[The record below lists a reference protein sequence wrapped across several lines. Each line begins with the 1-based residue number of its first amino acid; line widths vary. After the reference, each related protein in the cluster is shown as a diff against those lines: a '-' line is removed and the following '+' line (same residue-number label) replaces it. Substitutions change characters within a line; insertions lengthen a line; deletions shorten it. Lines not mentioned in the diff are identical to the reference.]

1 MQFDGRQISQEIDS
15 VNQAI
20 SNKSERWK
28 ALGNFY
34 RNEPSPVTPA
44 VKDGISAHFSIIQPV
59 LDTLTASVVNT
70 ITSESPHC
78 VPMCFES
85 DEAEKLQGKAIQFFS
100 EKDKLKY
107 ALKRVGPSAGYTNR
121 GIIEVRWDEDE
132 AAFEYSVMEPN
143 SFVCYPTW
151 VENVS
156 DAKFVGHKY
165 YRRRSEI
172 EDLIKEGFYKD
183 LPIQAT
189 EIEDV
194 NQQLQ
199 ASRNVPSTPVSA
211 MDESIELY
219 RLLYKKDKKWWQ
231 LIIAPQTGSIL
242 REEEWTY
249 NKLNYFTFGYKPQNS
264 KDGFYPSQSVA
275 NDIQDLQLIA
285 NNLISDALNGQRM
298 GMFGMGTA
306 KKGLDNNQAFIQYQP
321 GSIAVGMDIDGMY
334 FPSVNISYTL
344 PILERILRQ
353 ANEAARISDMARGQ
367 SSAGNKTATQAEHE
381 AQGSKRAIDEYI
393 ESFGEGVV
401 GIFEYMQVVL
411 AKNYAKWSKKY
422 GKALGLDDDE
432 DARKYMGYPVL
443 WSLAVASI
451 GATPGA
457 MFQLVNQLT
466 VLAQDPGYKF
476 DKYKIG
482 EALLSYSERMG
493 LLNADKFQYPE
504 DPLELL
510 QVLAE
515 ELAQIGV
522 DPNTVIAATIAAIE
536 MASQPGMGGMEGQPM
551 QSGSMGGA
559 TAVNGLPQAG
569 IGGGGGNL
577 GLDQSGVS

>member
-1 MQFDGRQISQEIDS
+1 MEFDGKQISQEIDL

-28 ALGNFY
+28 ALRKFY

-44 VKDGISAHFSIIQPV
+44 VKGGISAHYGIIQPV
-59 LDTLTASVVNT
+59 IDTLTASVVNT

-85 DEAEKLQGKAIQFFS
+85 DEAEELQGKVVQFFS

-132 AAFEYSVMEPN
+132 ASFEYSVMEPN

-151 VENVS
+151 VENLS

-165 YRRRSEI
+165 YRRRTEI
-172 EDLIKEGFYKD
+172 EELIKDKRYKD

-189 EIEDV
+189 EIEDT

-199 ASRNVPSTPVSA
+199 ASRNIPSATVSP

-249 NKLNYFTFGYKPQNS
+249 NKLNYFTFGYKPQDTE
-264 KDGFYPSQSVA
+264 DGAYPSQSVA
-275 NDIQDLQLIA
+275 NDLQEYQLIA
-285 NNLISDALNGQRM
+285 NHLVSDALNGQRM

-306 KKGLDNNQAFIQYQP
+306 KKGLDNNQAFLEYQP
-321 GSIAVGMDIDGMY
+321 GAVVVGMDIDGMY
-334 FPSVNISYTL
+334 FPSVNISSIL
-344 PILERILRQ
+344 PILERVLRQ

-367 SSAGNKTATQAEHE
+367 SSAGNKTATQSEHE
-381 AQGSKRAIDEYI
+381 AQGTKRAIDEYI

-411 AKNYAKWSKKY
+411 SKSYGKWSKKY
-422 GKALGLDDDE
+422 GKALGLDE
-432 DARKYMGYPVL
+432 EEGARKYMGYPVL

-457 MFQLVNQLT
+457 MFQLINHLT
-466 VLAQDPGYKF
+466 ALAQDPEYKF

-482 EALLSYSERMG
+482 QAILSYSERMG

-515 ELAQIGV
+515 ELALIGV
-522 DPNTVIAATIAAIE
+522 DPNTVISATIAAIE
-536 MASQPGMGGMEGQPM
+536 MASQPGMGGVEGSPM
-551 QSGSMGGA
+551 QSGSMGGD
-559 TAVNGLPQAG
+559 TAVAGLPQAG
-569 IGGGGGNL
+569 IGGGGGDL
-577 GLDQSGVS
+577 GVDQSGVS